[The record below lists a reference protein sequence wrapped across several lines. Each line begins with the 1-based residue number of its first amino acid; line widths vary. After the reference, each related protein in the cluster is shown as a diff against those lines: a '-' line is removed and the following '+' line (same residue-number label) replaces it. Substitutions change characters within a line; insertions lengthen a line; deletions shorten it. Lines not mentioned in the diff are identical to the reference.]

1 MFKWLFLPATAA
13 CASLLRVTSVRLGV
27 ILWET
32 DRTGAKESSVQ
43 SFCVACEA
51 FGTSDSGFRVFD
63 YKGDSTRT
71 LPSPSKDH

>member
-1 MFKWLFLPATAA
+1 MVIFTRNCGLRQSATCPFKF
-13 CASLLRVTSVRLGV
+13 RLGV